1 MKNTSRIVKGLGPV
15 TMILFSLSAIN
26 GKAQSPVTM
35 GAERSFS
42 SAKVDFDA
50 FEQLTKEVKEYRKN
64 RLVNLEAFL
73 KLAQE
78 KDVVILDT
86 RSEAM
91 YKAKHVKGAINL
103 SFSDFTQQNLARI
116 IPSPTTK
123 ILIYCNNNFDN
134 DDIYFATKA
143 AMPVKPSKNQKELT
157 LALNIP
163 TFINLYGYGYKN
175 VYELSE
181 LVSVFDGR
189 IKFEGTSIAK

>member
-1 MKNTSRIVKGLGPV
+1 MKSNTLIAKGLGPI
-15 TMILFSLSAIN
+15 TMVILYLSSFS
-26 GKAQSPVTM
+26 GKAQVPAS
-35 GAERSFS
+35 
-42 SAKVDFDA
+42 KVDFDA
-50 FEQLTKEVKEYRKN
+50 YEKLTSEVKEYRKN

-78 KDVVILDT
+78 KDVIILDA

-103 SFSDFTQQNLARI
+103 NFSDFTQANLARI
-116 IPSPTTK
+116 IPSTNTK
-123 ILIYCNNNFDN
+123 ILIYCNNNFDK
-134 DDIYFATKA
+134 DEVFFATKA
-143 AMPVKPSKNQKELT
+143 VMPERPKKEKTLT

-181 LVSVFDGR
+181 FVSVYDNR
-189 IKFEGTSIAK
+189 IKFEGTSVQKSK